1 MRESNGPAASSTPHR
16 PSATLKSVTP
26 ALGTPQPSEH
36 GSGTD
41 PATGTT
47 IHQLTSAA
55 CINHAPFFLTSAF
68 TPDERHVLFTSYRSG
83 TPQLYEVEL
92 LDGPIRRLTDVEGLH
107 PYSAVIAADGS
118 EVLYTR
124 SEGGAEPAGVIEA
137 VSRRDLS
144 RRVIHRLPGAQL
156 AECSVSADGAWVV
169 TAMKRHGRHGLLVAA
184 TSGETGRVAL
194 EFPRTVIHPQFH
206 PVDAD
211 WIEFAGD
218 PAPRMFRVRRD
229 GTGLA
234 CLYEHDNDEFV
245 VHETFL
251 GRSDVVFVEW
261 PRALRRLR
269 WDSGE
274 VDTIARL
281 NAWHIAPN
289 RAGTRIVCDTNHP
302 DRGLLIV
309 DVATGEWRVVCHPRS
324 SNGGTQWRTSRYALA
339 EDFARAAR
347 AAGTPAGASG
357 PLSWMESPTDTVY
370 GPQWS
375 HPHPAFSPSE
385 RYVSYTSDA
394 GGFPQVYLAEL

>member
-1 MRESNGPAASSTPHR
+1 M
-16 PSATLKSVTP
+16 TP
-26 ALGTPQPSEH
+26 ALGTPQPSERR
-36 GSGTD
+36 SGTD

-47 IHQLTSAA
+47 IHQLTSAS

-169 TAMKRHGRHGLLVAA
+169 TAMKRDGRHGLLVAA
-184 TSGETGRVAL
+184 TSGEGGRVAL

-251 GRSDVVFVEW
+251 GRSQDVVFVEW

-274 VDTIARL
+274 VDTLARL

-309 DVATGEWRVVCHPRS
+309 EVATGEWRVVCHPHS

-347 AAGTPAGASG
+347 EAGERAGTGG

-385 RYVSYTSDA
+385 RYVSYTSDT

>member
-1 MRESNGPAASSTPHR
+1 MRQANRQSASSTPH
-16 PSATLKSVTP
+16 PAWATLGRVTP
-26 ALGTPQPSEH
+26 AVGAALPSEYA
-36 GSGTD
+36 TAAD
-41 PATGTT
+41 PVTGATV
-47 IHQLTSAA
+47 HQLTSAA

-137 VSRRDLS
+137 VSRHDLS

-169 TAMKRHGRHGLLVAA
+169 TAMKRDGRNGLLVAA
-184 TSGETGRVAL
+184 TSGEGGRVVL

-229 GTGLA
+229 GSGLA

-274 VDTIARL
+274 VTRSRGSTRGTSPRTAPGRASSATPTIPTVGFSSWRWRPGRGASCATRTAQTAARSGGR
-281 NAWHIAPN
+281 
-289 RAGTRIVCDTNHP
+289 RATR
-302 DRGLLIV
+302 
-309 DVATGEWRVVCHPRS
+309 WR
-324 SNGGTQWRTSRYALA
+324 RTSR
-339 EDFARAAR
+339 ARRVKRGR
-347 AAGTPAGASG
+347 AWRRA
-357 PLSWMESPTDTVY
+357 D
-370 GPQWS
+370 
-375 HPHPAFSPSE
+375 
-385 RYVSYTSDA
+385 R
-394 GGFPQVYLAEL
+394 

>member
-1 MRESNGPAASSTPHR
+1 MT
-16 PSATLKSVTP
+16 T
-26 ALGTPQPSEH
+26 ALGQALPSEYRC
-36 GSGTD
+36 GTD
-41 PATGTT
+41 PVTGTT
-47 IHQLTSAA
+47 IHQLTGAA

-68 TPDERHVLFTSYRSG
+68 TPDERHVLLTSYRSG
-83 TPQLYEVEL
+83 APQLYEVEL

-107 PYSAVIAADGS
+107 PYSAVIAADGD

-124 SEGGAEPAGVIEA
+124 GEGGAEPAGVIEA
-137 VSRRDLS
+137 VSRSDLS

-169 TAMKRHGRHGLLVAA
+169 TAMKRDGRNGLLVAA
-184 TSGETGRVAL
+184 TSGSGGQVAL

-206 PVDAD
+206 PADAD

-229 GTGLA
+229 GTGLQ
-234 CLYEHDNDEFV
+234 CLYEHGNEEFV

-251 GRSDVVFVEW
+251 GNSQDLVFVEW

-269 WDSGE
+269 WNSGT
-274 VDTIARL
+274 VDTIAEL

-302 DRGLLIV
+302 DRGLLV
-309 DVATGEWRVVCHPRS
+309 VEVATGEWRVVCHPQS

-339 EDFARAAR
+339 EDFARAAGEADEHR
-347 AAGTPAGASG
+347 DADG

>member
-1 MRESNGPAASSTPHR
+1 M
-16 PSATLKSVTP
+16 TP

-36 GSGTD
+36 RSGTD

-47 IHQLTSAA
+47 IHQLTSAS

-107 PYSAVIAADGS
+107 PYSTVIAADGS

-124 SEGGAEPAGVIEA
+124 SEGGAEPTGVIEA

-169 TAMKRHGRHGLLVAA
+169 TAMKRDGRNGLLVAA

-234 CLYEHDNDEFV
+234 C
-245 VHETFL
+245 
-251 GRSDVVFVEW
+251 RSTRST
-261 PRALRRLR
+261 PTGSSSPAIRR
-269 WDSGE
+269 
-274 VDTIARL
+274 
-281 NAWHIAPN
+281 
-289 RAGTRIVCDTNHP
+289 
-302 DRGLLIV
+302 RG
-309 DVATGEWRVVCHPRS
+309 CS
-324 SNGGTQWRTSRYALA
+324 
-339 EDFARAAR
+339 
-347 AAGTPAGASG
+347 ASG
-357 PLSWMESPTDTVY
+357 ATAPGWRACTSTTTMSLWCMRP
-370 GPQWS
+370 
-375 HPHPAFSPSE
+375 FS
-385 RYVSYTSDA
+385 A
-394 GGFPQVYLAEL
+394 GRT

>member
-1 MRESNGPAASSTPHR
+1 MTA
-16 PSATLKSVTP
+16 
-26 ALGTPQPSEH
+26 ALGAALPSEH
-36 GSGTD
+36 RSSTD
-41 PATGTT
+41 PVTGTP

-83 TPQLYEVEL
+83 TPQLYEVEI
-92 LDGPIRRLTDVEGLH
+92 LDGPIRQLTAVGGLH
-107 PYSAVIAADGS
+107 PYSAVIAADGD

-124 SEGGAEPAGVIEA
+124 SESEGSVERDTAEPAGVIEA
-137 VSRRDLS
+137 VNRRDLS

-156 AECSVSADGAWVV
+156 GECSVSADGRWVV
-169 TAMKRHGRHGLLVAA
+169 TAMKRDGRHGLLVAA
-184 TSGETGRVAL
+184 TSGEGGRVAL

-206 PVDAD
+206 PVDDD
-211 WIEFAGD
+211 WIELAAD
-218 PAPRMFRVRRD
+218 PAPRMYRVRRD
-229 GTGLA
+229 GTELQ
-234 CLYEHDNDEFV
+234 CLYEHDDEEFV

-251 GRSDVVFVEW
+251 GRSGDAVFVEW

-274 VDTIARL
+274 VDTIAEL

-302 DRGLLIV
+302 DRGLLILE
-309 DVATGEWRVVCHPRS
+309 VATGEWRVVCHPRS
-324 SNGGTQWRTSRYALA
+324 SNGGTQWRTSRYALP

-347 AAGTPAGASG
+347 EAGAAAGSSG

-385 RYVSYTSDA
+385 RYVSYTSDVS
-394 GGFPQVYLAEL
+394 GFPQVYLAEL